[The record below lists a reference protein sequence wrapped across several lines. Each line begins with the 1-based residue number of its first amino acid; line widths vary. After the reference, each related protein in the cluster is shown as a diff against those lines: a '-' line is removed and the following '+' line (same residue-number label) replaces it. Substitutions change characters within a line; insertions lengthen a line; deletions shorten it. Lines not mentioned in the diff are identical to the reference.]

1 MTRKRR
7 IRAARRK
14 PAAKVRWNQDL
25 VNAGIAS
32 VLSLAAMVAISRTL
46 TADTKAVSHDP
57 VQIVDA
63 STLELSDEAAAN
75 LETAP
80 VANQSFPDVLSLM
93 GTISVVENRVTSVP
107 ARVAGRIDAVLKV
120 SGEYVKAGDA
130 LALEYS
136 PDFITA
142 RQEYLEAMD
151 KDASVHAAAAA
162 AQSASPTAQDN
173 GENADFSNLAALT
186 VKKLKNMGLTDA
198 DIAALPTAT
207 DTTHLV
213 IRAGRDGAI
222 TAVNTAVGNM
232 QNQGD
237 VLMTVSDLD
246 RVWFSGDL
254 YAEDLAKVHH
264 GQKIQIQA
272 EGLKRPV
279 AGVISFISP
288 VIDAGAHTIKVRAL
302 IDNPE
307 RALRGG
313 MVVQG
318 DLVLSDK
325 TALVVPEGALMN
337 LHNQFFC
344 FKNVGPNR
352 FQEVPVSVGQEYGSL
367 ATVTKGLAQGDQVV
381 SAGGIVLDQ
390 AFQAGGDDD

>member
-1 MTRKRR
+1 MTKARR
-7 IRAARRK
+7 PRAARRK
-14 PAAKVRWNQDL
+14 PSAKAGWNQDL

-32 VLSLAAMVAISRTL
+32 VLSLAAMFAISRTL
-46 TADTKAVSHDP
+46 TADTKPVSQDP
-57 VQIVDA
+57 VQIVNP
-63 STLELSDEAAAN
+63 STLELSDEAAAS

-80 VANQSFPDVLSLM
+80 VTEQSFPDVLSLM

-120 SGEYVKAGDA
+120 SGESVKAGDA

-151 KDASVHAAAAA
+151 KDASVHAASSTAD
-162 AQSASPTAQDN
+162 ASPTAQE
-173 GENADFSNLAALT
+173 GAENSDFSNLAALT

-198 DIAALPTAT
+198 DIAALPGAA

-237 VLMTVSDLD
+237 LLMTISDLD

-254 YAEDLAKVHH
+254 YAEDLGKVHH
-264 GQKIQIQA
+264 GQRIQIQA
-272 EGLKRPV
+272 EGLRRPV
-279 AGVISFISP
+279 GGVLSFISP

-302 IDNPE
+302 INNPD
-307 RALRGG
+307 RVLRGG

-325 TALVVPEGALMN
+325 TALVVPQAALMN

-352 FQEVPVSVGQEYGSL
+352 FQEVPVTVGQEYGSL
-367 ATVTKGLAQGDQVV
+367 ATVTQGLAPGDQVV
-381 SAGGIVLDQ
+381 SAGGLVLDQ
-390 AFQAGGDDD
+390 AFEAGGGDD

>member
-1 MTRKRR
+1 MTKARR
-7 IRAARRK
+7 PRAARRK
-14 PAAKVRWNQDL
+14 PLAKAGWNRDL

-32 VLSLAAMVAISRTL
+32 VLSLAAMFAISRTL

-57 VQIVDA
+57 VQIVDPT
-63 STLELSDEAAAN
+63 TLELSDEAAAS
-75 LETAP
+75 LETTP
-80 VANQSFPDVLSLM
+80 VEEQSFPDVLSLM

-107 ARVAGRIDAVLKV
+107 ARVAGRVDAVLKV

-151 KDASVHAAAAA
+151 KDASVHAA
-162 AQSASPTAQDN
+162 SSTASDASITAQE
-173 GENADFSNLAALT
+173 GAENTDFSDLAALT

-198 DIAALPTAT
+198 DIAALPTAQ

-237 VLMTVSDLD
+237 LLMTISDLD

-254 YAEDLAKVHH
+254 YAEDLRKVHH

-272 EGLKRPV
+272 EGLRRPV
-279 AGVISFISP
+279 TGVLSFISP

-302 IDNPE
+302 IDNPD
-307 RALRGG
+307 RVLRGG
-313 MVVQG
+313 MLVQG

-325 TALVVPEGALMN
+325 TALVVPEAALMN

-352 FQEVPVSVGQEYGSL
+352 FQEVAVTVGQEYGSL
-367 ATVTKGLAQGDQVV
+367 ATITHGLAQGDQVV
-381 SAGGIVLDQ
+381 SAGGLVLDQ
-390 AFQAGGDDD
+390 AFEAGGGDD

>member
-1 MTRKRR
+1 MTRVRR
-7 IRAARRK
+7 PRDAGRK
-14 PAAKVRWNQDL
+14 PLAKARWNRDM
-25 VNAGIAS
+25 VNAGVAS
-32 VLSLAAMVAISRTL
+32 LLSMAAMFAIGRTL
-46 TADTKAVSHDP
+46 TADTKPVSHDP
-57 VQIVDA
+57 VQVVDPT
-63 STLELSDEAAAN
+63 TLELSDEAAAN
-75 LETAP
+75 LETAQ
-80 VANQSFPDVLSLM
+80 VAQQSFPDVLSLM

-107 ARVAGRIDAVLKV
+107 ARVAGRIDAVMRV

-151 KDASVHAAAAA
+151 KDASVHAAAAQA
-162 AQSASPTAQDN
+162 ASPTAQDR

-198 DIAALPTAT
+198 DIAALPTAL

-254 YAEDLAKVHH
+254 YAEDLGKVHH
-264 GQKIQIQA
+264 GQKIQVMA
-272 EGLKRPV
+272 EGLKSPV

-344 FKNVGPNR
+344 FKSVGPNR
-352 FQEVPVSVGQEYGSL
+352 FQEVPVNVGQEHGDL
-367 ATVTKGLAQGDQVV
+367 AAVTQGLAQGDQVV
-381 SAGGIVLDQ
+381 SAGGLVLDQ
-390 AFQAGGDDD
+390 AFQAGGGDD

>member
-1 MTRKRR
+1 MTRVRR
-7 IRAARRK
+7 PRDAGRK
-14 PAAKVRWNQDL
+14 PLAKARWNRDM
-25 VNAGIAS
+25 VNAGVAS
-32 VLSLAAMVAISRTL
+32 LLSMAAMFAIGRTL
-46 TADTKAVSHDP
+46 TADTKPVSHDP
-57 VQIVDA
+57 VQVVDPT
-63 STLELSDEAAAN
+63 TLELSDEAAAN
-75 LETAP
+75 LETAQ
-80 VANQSFPDVLSLM
+80 VAQQSFPDVLSLM

-107 ARVAGRIDAVLKV
+107 ARVAGRIDAVMRV

-151 KDASVHAAAAA
+151 KDASVHAAAAQA
-162 AQSASPTAQDN
+162 ASPTAQDR

-198 DIAALPTAT
+198 DIAALPTAL

-254 YAEDLAKVHH
+254 YAEDLGKVHH
-264 GQKIQIQA
+264 GQKIQVMA
-272 EGLKRPV
+272 EGLKSPV

-318 DLVLSDK
+318 DLVLS
-325 TALVVPEGALMN
+325 
-337 LHNQFFC
+337 
-344 FKNVGPNR
+344 
-352 FQEVPVSVGQEYGSL
+352 
-367 ATVTKGLAQGDQVV
+367 
-381 SAGGIVLDQ
+381 
-390 AFQAGGDDD
+390 